1 MKNLPFIK
9 KFDLFSLLK
18 YLDRCQDTCMEEMFL
33 MENRNQATKLTIT
46 ALLMA
51 IAIIIPVIMPVKVV
65 IGPASYTLAS
75 HVPIFIAMFFSP
87 SIAVMVTLGATV
99 GFFIGGFPIVI
110 VLRALSQVLFAYI
123 GAKILEKNQNEILG
137 SFQKSQLFSLAM
149 GLIHALGEM
158 IVVSLFFFG
167 FIGVTDTSNG
177 FFYTVF
183 LLVGV
188 GTLIHSLVDF
198 LIAQYIWKAQESRLT
213 PMKLK
218 IT

>member
-1 MKNLPFIK
+1 
-9 KFDLFSLLK
+9 
-18 YLDRCQDTCMEEMFL
+18 

>member
-1 MKNLPFIK
+1 
-9 KFDLFSLLK
+9 
-18 YLDRCQDTCMEEMFL
+18 

-75 HVPIFIAMFFSP
+75 HVPIMIAMFFSP
-87 SIAVMVTLGATV
+87 SIALFVNLGATL

-110 VLRALSQVLFAYI
+110 VLRALSQVAFVYV
-123 GAKILEKNQNEILG
+123 GAKVLEKRQAEILS
-137 SFQKSQLFSLAM
+137 SFWKSQLFSFGI
-149 GLIHALGEM
+149 GLIHAVGEM

-167 FIGVTDTSNG
+167 IIGVTDTSNG

-183 LLVGV
+183 LLVGI

-198 LIAQYIWKAQESRLT
+198 FIAQYIWKTQESRLT
-213 PMKLK
+213 AVKLK

>member
-1 MKNLPFIK
+1 
-9 KFDLFSLLK
+9 
-18 YLDRCQDTCMEEMFL
+18 

-87 SIAVMVTLGATV
+87 SIAILVNLGATV

-110 VLRALSQVLFAYI
+110 VLRALSQVVFVYI
-123 GAKILEKNQNEILG
+123 GAKILEKNQNKILS
-137 SFQKSQLFSLAM
+137 SFWKSQLFSLGI

-158 IVVSLFFFG
+158 IIVSLFFFG

-188 GTLIHSLVDF
+188 GTLVHSMVDF
-198 LIAQYIWKAQESRLT
+198 FIAQYIWKAQESRLT
-213 PMKLK
+213 TMKLK

>member
-1 MKNLPFIK
+1 MYKRR
-9 KFDLFSLLK
+9 
-18 YLDRCQDTCMEEMFL
+18 YLL
-33 MENRNQATKLTIT
+33 MENKNQATKLTIT

-51 IAIIIPVIMPVKVV
+51 IAIILPIIMPVKVV

-75 HVPIFIAMFFSP
+75 HVPIFI
-87 SIAVMVTLGATV
+87 
-99 GFFIGGFPIVI
+99 GGFSIVI

-213 PMKLK
+213 AMKLK

>member
-1 MKNLPFIK
+1 
-9 KFDLFSLLK
+9 
-18 YLDRCQDTCMEEMFL
+18 
-33 MENRNQATKLTIT
+33 MENRNNATKLTIT

-51 IAIIIPVIMPVKVV
+51 IAIIIPVIMPVKIV
-65 IGPASYTLAS
+65 IGPASFTLAS

-110 VLRALSQVLFAYI
+110 VLRALSQVLFAYV

-137 SFQKSQLFSLAM
+137 SFGKSQLFSLIV
-149 GLIHALGEM
+149 GLIHALGEV

-167 FIGVTDTSNG
+167 FIGVTDTSKG

-188 GTLIHSLVDF
+188 GTLIHSLIDF

-213 PMKLK
+213 AMKLK